1 MLSMIPA
8 DDDAAYG
15 FNVHYEGNQSQSQRN
30 LIEYGTK
37 EYEKD
42 TDIAAQTGHLA
53 MNDPVAHETVIL
65 VCRIA
70 QHKGTDDCQK
80 SNE

>member
-1 MLSMIPA
+1 MIPA

-15 FNVHYEGNQSQSQRN
+15 FNVHYDGNHNQRQIN

-42 TDIAAQTGHLA
+42 THIAAQTEYLT
-53 MNDPVAHETVIL
+53 MNDPVAHETVIF

-70 QHKGTDDCQK
+70 QHKGTDDRQK
-80 SNE
+80 SNEQH